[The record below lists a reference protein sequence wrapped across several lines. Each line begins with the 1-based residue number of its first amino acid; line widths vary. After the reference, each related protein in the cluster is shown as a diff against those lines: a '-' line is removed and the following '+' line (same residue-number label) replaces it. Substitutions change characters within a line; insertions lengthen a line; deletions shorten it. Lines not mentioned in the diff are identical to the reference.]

1 MDFIKRRICF
11 KIRKKFQIFFKGG
24 YPLSV
29 SNGTSALELAI
40 KSLGIKSGD
49 EIIAPNFTFAA
60 SVNAIINCN
69 VKPVLVDVEEDTW
82 TISLDE
88 IKKIS
93 KKTKAIMMVHTYG
106 QPCKIDEIKK
116 FARKKIYSL

>member
-1 MDFIKRRICF
+1 MDFIKRRICL
-11 KIRKKFQIFFKGG
+11 KIRKKVSNIFKGG

-93 KKTKAIMMVHTYG
+93 KNESYNDGAYIWTAM
-106 QPCKIDEIKK
+106 
-116 FARKKIYSL
+116 

>member
-1 MDFIKRRICF
+1 M
-11 KIRKKFQIFFKGG
+11 
-24 YPLSV
+24 
-29 SNGTSALELAI
+29 ELAI

-88 IKKIS
+88 IKKKLV
-93 KKTKAIMMVHTYG
+93 KK
-106 QPCKIDEIKK
+106 
-116 FARKKIYSL
+116 RKL